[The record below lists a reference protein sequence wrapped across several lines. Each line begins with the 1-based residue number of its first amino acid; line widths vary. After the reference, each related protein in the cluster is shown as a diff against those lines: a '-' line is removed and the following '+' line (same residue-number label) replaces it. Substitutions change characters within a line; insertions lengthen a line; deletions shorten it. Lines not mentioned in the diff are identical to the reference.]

1 MAHAKPSDDN
11 RLALC
16 RLEPEPPHARMR
28 HRFARETEQ
37 GDLNMPIHWVQRATR
52 ACVML
57 FAFAALPGAAF
68 AKDIPEKPTLTMAV
82 GGLPGLY
89 YLPVLAAQQLGY
101 FKDEGLN
108 VTLADFAGGSKALEA
123 VVGGSA
129 DVGAG
134 AFEHTLFMQAR
145 GQHYRAFAL
154 MGRAPQIVIGVVKSK
169 ADQIKSLVDFKG
181 AKVGVS
187 APGSS
192 TDLVLTVALRKAG
205 VQRSDISAIGVGS
218 GATVLAAVGNGQID
232 ALSNV
237 DPMMTKLT
245 RSGAIKVLVD
255 TRTVKGTQEVFGGT
269 MPAATLYAPETF
281 IQKNPKTTQALTN
294 AIVRAN
300 HWLQTASDAELLK
313 MVPQA
318 YLLGDPTLYLEAFH
332 NVRDAY
338 SPDGLMPADGPATSL
353 RALSSFDNRLD
364 PKKIDLS
371 ATYTNDFAIKAAAQL
386 K

>member
-1 MAHAKPSDDN
+1 MPHHWMRHAACACIVL
-11 RLALC
+11 LAL
-16 RLEPEPPHARMR
+16 
-28 HRFARETEQ
+28 
-37 GDLNMPIHWVQRATR
+37 AT
-52 ACVML
+52 
-57 FAFAALPGAAF
+57 LPAT
-68 AKDIPEKPTLTMAV
+68 AKDAPEKSTLTMAV

-101 FKDEGLN
+101 FKDEGLD
-108 VTLADFAGGSKALEA
+108 VTLEDFAGGSKALEA

-134 AFEHTLFMQAR
+134 AYEHTLFMQAK
-145 GQHYRAFAL
+145 GQRYRAFVL
-154 MGRAPQIVIGVVKSK
+154 MGRAPQIVVAVTKGK
-169 ADQIKSLVDFKG
+169 AGSIKSLADFKG

-218 GATVLAAVGNGQID
+218 GATVLSAVSNGQID

-237 DPMMTKLT
+237 DPMMTKLQ
-245 RSGAIKVLVD
+245 RAGEIKVLVD

-269 MPAATLYAPETF
+269 MPAATLYASEAF
-281 IQKNPKTTQALTN
+281 IQKNPRTTQALAN
-294 AIVRAN
+294 AIVRADR
-300 HWLQTASDAELLK
+300 WLQTVSDADLVK
-313 MVPQA
+313 MVPKA
-318 YLLGDPTLYLEAFH
+318 YLLNDQALYVEAFH

-338 SPDGLMPADGPATSL
+338 SPDGLMPSDGPATAL
-353 RALSSFDNRLD
+353 RALSSFDTRLD
-364 PKKIDLS
+364 AGKIDLN
-371 ATYTNDFAIKAAAQL
+371 ATYTNDFARKADAQA

>member
-1 MAHAKPSDDN
+1 MPTHWIRQAASACVTL
-11 RLALC
+11 LAL
-16 RLEPEPPHARMR
+16 
-28 HRFARETEQ
+28 
-37 GDLNMPIHWVQRATR
+37 
-52 ACVML
+52 
-57 FAFAALPGAAF
+57 AALPSAAL
-68 AKDIPEKPTLTMAV
+68 AKDTPEKPALTMAV

-101 FKDEGLN
+101 FKDEGLD
-108 VTLADFAGGSKALEA
+108 VTLEDFAGGSKALEA
-123 VVGGSA
+123 VVRGSA

-134 AFEHTLFMQAR
+134 AFEHTLFMQEK

-154 MGRAPQIVIGVVKSK
+154 MGRAPQIVVAVLKSK
-169 ADQIKSLVDFKG
+169 TDQLKTMADFKG

-205 VQRSDISAIGVGS
+205 VQRNEISAIGVGS
-218 GATVLAAVGNGQID
+218 GASVLAAVSGGQID

-237 DPMMTKLT
+237 DPMMTKLART
-245 RSGAIKVLVD
+245 GAIKVLID

-269 MPAATLYAPETF
+269 MPAATLYASDSF
-281 IQKNPKTTQALTN
+281 IQKYPKTTQALAN
-294 AIVRAN
+294 AIVRAD
-300 HWLQTASDAELLK
+300 HWLQNASDADLLK
-313 MVPQA
+313 MVPPA
-318 YLLGDPTLYLEAFH
+318 YLLNDPTLYVEAFH

-338 SPDGLMPADGPATSL
+338 SPDGMMPADGPATSL

-364 PKKIDLS
+364 PKKIDLN
-371 ATYTNDFAIKAAAQL
+371 ATFTNDFARKAAAQL

>member
-1 MAHAKPSDDN
+1 MFSHW
-11 RLALC
+11 
-16 RLEPEPPHARMR
+16 MR
-28 HRFARETEQ
+28 RAAGVFA
-37 GDLNMPIHWVQRATR
+37 V
-52 ACVML
+52 L
-57 FAFAALPGAAF
+57 FAAAVPHGVAF
-68 AKDIPEKPTLTMAV
+68 AKDTPEKPALTLAV

-101 FKDEGLN
+101 FKDEGLE
-108 VTLADFAGGSKALEA
+108 VTLEDFAGGSKALEA

-134 AFEHTLFMQAR
+134 AFEHTLFMQAK
-145 GQHYRAFAL
+145 GQRYRAFAL
-154 MGRAPQIVIGVVKSK
+154 MGRAPQIAVAVLTSK
-169 ADQIKSLVDFKG
+169 ADKIKTLADFKG
-181 AKVGVS
+181 AKKVGVS

-205 VQRSDISAIGVGS
+205 VQRSDIAAIGVGS

-269 MPAATLYAPETF
+269 MPAATLYAPESF
-281 IQKNPKTTQALTN
+281 IQKYPKTTQALAN
-294 AIVRAN
+294 AIVRAD
-300 HWLQTASDAELLK
+300 HWLQTASDADLLK
-313 MVPQA
+313 MVPPA
-318 YLLGDPTLYLEAFH
+318 YLLNDSALYVEAFH

-353 RALSSFDNRLD
+353 RALASFDNRLD
-364 PKKIDLS
+364 PKKIDLN
-371 ATYTNDFAIKAAAQL
+371 ATYTNDFARKAAAQL

>member
-1 MAHAKPSDDN
+1 
-11 RLALC
+11 
-16 RLEPEPPHARMR
+16 
-28 HRFARETEQ
+28 
-37 GDLNMPIHWVQRATR
+37 MPIHWMQRATR

-57 FAFAALPGAAF
+57 LALAALPGAGF
-68 AKDIPEKPTLTMAV
+68 AKDVPEMSTLTMAV

-108 VTLADFAGGSKALEA
+108 VTLEDFAGGSKALEA

-134 AFEHTLFMQAR
+134 AFEHTLFMQAK

-169 ADQIKSLVDFKG
+169 ADQIKSLADFKG

-192 TDLVLTVALRKAG
+192 TDLVLTVALRKVG

-218 GATVLAAVGNGQID
+218 GATVLAAVGSGQID

-255 TRTVKGTQEVFGGT
+255 TRTVKGTQDVFGGT
-269 MPAATLYAPETF
+269 MPAATLYAPESF

-300 HWLQTASDAELLK
+300 HWLQTASDADLLK

-318 YLLGDPTLYLEAFH
+318 YLLGDPALYLDAFH

-353 RALSSFDNRLD
+353 RALSSFDSRLD

-371 ATYTNDFAIKAAAQL
+371 ATYTNEFASKAAAQF

>member
-1 MAHAKPSDDN
+1 MPTHWMRQAAGACVTL
-11 RLALC
+11 LAL
-16 RLEPEPPHARMR
+16 
-28 HRFARETEQ
+28 
-37 GDLNMPIHWVQRATR
+37 
-52 ACVML
+52 
-57 FAFAALPGAAF
+57 AALPGAAL
-68 AKDIPEKPTLTMAV
+68 AKDTPEKPALTMAV

-101 FKDEGLN
+101 FKDEGLD
-108 VTLADFAGGSKALEA
+108 VTLEDFAGGSKALEA

-134 AFEHTLFMQAR
+134 AFEHTLFMQEK

-154 MGRAPQIVIGVVKSK
+154 MGRAPQIVVAVLKSK
-169 ADQIKSLVDFKG
+169 ADQFKTLADFKG

-205 VQRSDISAIGVGS
+205 VQRNEISAIGVGS
-218 GATVLAAVGNGQID
+218 GASVLAAVSGGQID

-237 DPMMTKLT
+237 DPMITKLA

-269 MPAATLYAPETF
+269 MPAATLYASDNF
-281 IQKNPKTTQALTN
+281 IQKYPKTTQALAN
-294 AIVRAN
+294 AIVRAD
-300 HWLQTASDAELLK
+300 HWLQSASDADLLK
-313 MVPQA
+313 MVPPA
-318 YLLGDPTLYLEAFH
+318 YLLNDSALYVEAFH

-364 PKKIDLS
+364 PKKIDLN
-371 ATYTNDFAIKAAAQL
+371 ATYTNDFARKAAAQL

>member
-1 MAHAKPSDDN
+1 
-11 RLALC
+11 
-16 RLEPEPPHARMR
+16 
-28 HRFARETEQ
+28 
-37 GDLNMPIHWVQRATR
+37 MPIHWMRRAIR

-57 FAFAALPGAAF
+57 LALAALSGAAL
-68 AKDIPEKPTLTMAV
+68 AKDTPEKTTLTMAV

-101 FKDEGLN
+101 FKDEGLD
-108 VTLADFAGGSKALEA
+108 VTLEDFAGGSKALEA

-134 AFEHTLFMQAR
+134 AFEHTLFMQAK

-169 ADQIKSLVDFKG
+169 ADRIRSLADFKG

-218 GATVLAAVGNGQID
+218 GATVLAAVGSGQID

-255 TRTVKGTQEVFGGT
+255 TRTVKGTQAVFGGT
-269 MPAATLYAPETF
+269 MPAATLYAPESF

-294 AIVRAN
+294 AVVRAN
-300 HWLQTASDAELLK
+300 HWLQTASDADLLK

-318 YLLGDPTLYLEAFH
+318 YLLGDPALYLEAFH

-364 PKKIDLS
+364 PKKIDLG
-371 ATYTNDFAIKAAAQL
+371 ATYTNDFASKAAAQL

>member
-1 MAHAKPSDDN
+1 MKPSDDN
-11 RLALC
+11 RCELRRRKPRRGLC
-16 RLEPEPPHARMR
+16 AR
-28 HRFARETEQ
+28 HRFGSKTPQ
-37 GDLNMPIHWVQRATR
+37 GDVNMPIHWMQRATR
-52 ACVML
+52 ACSML
-57 FAFAALPGAAF
+57 LGLCVLSGTGF
-68 AKDIPEKPTLTMAV
+68 AKETPEMPKLTMAV

-108 VTLADFAGGSKALEA
+108 VTLEDFAGGSKALEA

-134 AFEHTLFMQAR
+134 AFEHTLFMQAK
-145 GQHYRAFAL
+145 GQRYRAFVL

-169 ADQIKSLVDFKG
+169 ANQIKSLADFKG

-192 TDLVLTVALRKAG
+192 TDLVLTVALRKVG

-218 GATVLAAVGNGQID
+218 GATVLAAVGSGQID

-269 MPAATLYAPETF
+269 MPAATLYAPESF
-281 IQKNPKTTQALTN
+281 IQKDPKTTQALTN

-300 HWLQTASDAELLK
+300 HWLQTASDADLLK

-318 YLLGDPTLYLEAFH
+318 YLLGDPPLYLEAFH

-353 RALSSFDNRLD
+353 HALSSFDNRLD
-364 PKKIDLS
+364 PKKIDLN
-371 ATYTNDFAIKAAAQL
+371 ATYTNEFANKAAAQV

>member
-1 MAHAKPSDDN
+1 MPTSLIQ
-11 RLALC
+11 RVLA
-16 RLEPEPPHARMR
+16 
-28 HRFARETEQ
+28 
-37 GDLNMPIHWVQRATR
+37 
-52 ACVML
+52 ACAITL
-57 FAFAALPGAAF
+57 AFAFCTSAQ
-68 AKDIPEKPTLTMAV
+68 AKDTPEKPTLTMAV

-108 VTLADFAGGSKALEA
+108 VTLEDFAGGSKALEA

-129 DVGAG
+129 DIGAG
-134 AFEHTLFMQAR
+134 AFEHTLFMQAK

-154 MGRAPQIVIGVVKSK
+154 MGRAPQIVVAVTKDKIGTL
-169 ADQIKSLVDFKG
+169 KSLADFKG

-205 VQRSDISAIGVGS
+205 VQRTDISAIGVGS
-218 GATVLAAVGNGQID
+218 GALVLAAVNNGQVD

-237 DPMMTKLT
+237 DPMMTKLQ

-255 TRTVKGTQEVFGGT
+255 TRTVKGTQEIFGGT

-281 IQKNPKTTQALTN
+281 IQKNPKTIQALTN
-294 AIVRAN
+294 AIVRADR
-300 HWLQTASDAELLK
+300 WLQTASDADLVK
-313 MVPQA
+313 MVPPA
-318 YLLGDPTLYLEAFH
+318 YLLNDQALYVEAFH

-338 SPDGLMPADGPATSL
+338 SPDGLMPADGPATAL

-364 PKKIDLS
+364 PSKIDVN
-371 ATYTNDFAIKAAAQL
+371 ATYTNDFAKKAATL
-386 K
+386 VK

>member
-1 MAHAKPSDDN
+1 
-11 RLALC
+11 
-16 RLEPEPPHARMR
+16 
-28 HRFARETEQ
+28 
-37 GDLNMPIHWVQRATR
+37 MPIHWMRRAASTC
-52 ACVML
+52 ATL
-57 FAFAALPGAAF
+57 LALSVPATLPSVAL
-68 AKDIPEKPTLTMAV
+68 AKDTPEKPTLTMAV

-101 FKDEGLN
+101 FKDEGLD
-108 VTLADFAGGSKALEA
+108 VTLEDFAGGSKALEA

-134 AFEHTLFMQAR
+134 AFEHTLFMQAK
-145 GQHYRAFAL
+145 GQHYRAFVL
-154 MGRAPQIVIGVVKSK
+154 MGRAPQIVVAVLKSK
-169 ADQIKSLVDFKG
+169 ADQIKTLADFKG

-205 VQRSDISAIGVGS
+205 VQRNEISAIGVGS
-218 GATVLAAVGNGQID
+218 GATVLAAVSGGQLD

-237 DPMMTKLT
+237 DPMMTKLA

-255 TRTVKGTQEVFGGT
+255 TRTVQGTQEVFGGT
-269 MPAATLYAPETF
+269 MPAATLYASETF
-281 IQKNPKTTQALTN
+281 IQKYPKTTQALAN
-294 AIVRAN
+294 AIVRAD
-300 HWLQTASDAELLK
+300 HWLQAASDADLLK
-313 MVPQA
+313 MVPPA
-318 YLLGDPTLYLEAFH
+318 YLLNDSALYVEAFH

-364 PKKIDLS
+364 PKKIDLN
-371 ATYTNDFAIKAAAQL
+371 ATYTNDFARKAAAQL